1 MTRRVVVTGYGAV
14 SALGDSVPEIWRS
27 IENYKIGYSQVEFAD
42 ETIKC
47 KYFGF
52 MAPNRE
58 RYAGLRRRGKE
69 RIKGPWKCSC
79 TSSRPTVCGSS
90 LLAYSWTRAACR
102 YRRIHR

>member
-58 RYAGLRRRGKE
+58 RYAGLRKSILKMLPDFAKNALAASRE
-69 RIKGPWKCSC
+69 ALAMAVGPEAA
-79 TSSRPTVCGSS
+79 PAHTVD
-90 LLAYSWTRAACR
+90 
-102 YRRIHR
+102 